1 MTRNTSGSHSFALRI
16 AEEKQQ
22 VEARL
27 AKAESGP
34 ARDALL
40 KKLRQLDVA
49 AHADEWLSSPG
60 LRSPK

>member
-1 MTRNTSGSHSFALRI
+1 MNRKMSKPHSFADRI
-16 AEEKQQ
+16 AEEK
-22 VEARL
+22 ERLEDELAR
-27 AKAESGP
+27 AEPGP

-40 KKLRQLDVA
+40 KKLRHLDVA